1 MQAAKTKTLIV
12 RAVLAM
18 IVIGLFLWF
27 SPKNRTITVDG
38 GFRMTM
44 GTVARIMVTA
54 ENSPQADQAIS
65 AAFDKIFHIEK
76 LMSDYD
82 P

>member
-65 AAFDKIFHIEK
+65 ASFDKIFHIEK
-76 LMSDYD
+76 LMSD
-82 P
+82 